1 MNNSTQELRRAF
13 IRYFELHG
21 HQAVPSSALIPQ
33 ADPTLLFTNAGMNQ
47 FKRVFLGED
56 TRAYTRAVTVQKCL
70 RAGGKHN
77 DLENVGYTRRH
88 HTFFE
93 MLGNFSF
100 GDYFKEDAIQ
110 FGWEFLTQTVGLD
123 KDRMWVTVFRE
134 DDEADRL
141 WKKMGV
147 SPSRI
152 VRCGEKDNFW
162 QMGDTGPCGPCSEL
176 HFDQGPSV
184 PGDDCP
190 NGEGDRVIEIW
201 NLVFMQFNRDAAGTL
216 HPLPKPSI
224 DTGMGLERLAAV
236 AQGVYSNYDSDV
248 FTPLLSAVAA
258 RAGVRYGEKNQTDR
272 SMCVVADHLR
282 AITFLMADGIL
293 PSNEG
298 RGYVLRRILRRA
310 ARHGRLL
317 GIVEPFLYEL
327 TAAVVSQMAGVY
339 SEVRSAAAT
348 IAEATRGE
356 EERFVA
362 TLDYSLPILNEIL
375 AKKEVAA
382 GSAFILASTD
392 AEATRSEEERF
403 VATHDYSL
411 PISKEILAKK
421 EVSAGSAPTLAGTDA
436 FKLYDTYGLPFDLM
450 EEACRERGIKL
461 DTVGFEQAIAEQ
473 RNRARKTGG
482 FVEEIARPAVAELAR
497 RFGTTKFVGYERLE
511 NESLVQAILIG
522 DRLVKEAAEGDEVE
536 IVLDVTPFYA
546 EGGGQVGDQG
556 VLTGS
561 DGQMEITETT
571 RPVPTVILHKGTVT
585 KGRIREGEQL
595 RMIVNTT
602 TRQDA
607 QRNHTATHLLHA
619 ALRDMLGPHVK
630 QYGSLVGPNRLR
642 FDFAHFRPLSSRDVD
657 EIETVVNNEVRKNER
672 VATEV
677 MSIQDAVAKGA
688 LAFFGDKYGEQ
699 VRVVTVESFSKELC
713 GGTHCRQTGDIGL
726 FRIMSETGVAAGVR
740 RIEAQTGSGALT
752 HMKKLETDIRELS
765 DLLKVGQSELV
776 AKTRKVMMQLKDK
789 ERELEELKL
798 KMASGSAVETT
809 AKTIAGIQVHVQ
821 RTDGL
826 DVNGMRALADQLR
839 DKLKSGVVA
848 LGAANDGKVSLLVVV
863 TKDLIARL
871 KAGDLIKEM
880 AAEVG
885 GTGGGR
891 PEMAQAG
898 GKDPAR
904 LDVALEKVFGLVERL
919 LER

>member
-1 MNNSTQELRRAF
+1 MKNSTQELRQAF
-13 IRYFELHG
+13 IRYFEQHG

-47 FKRVFLGED
+47 FKRVFLGEE
-56 TRAYTRAVTVQKCL
+56 TRAYKRAVTVQKCL

-110 FGWEFLTQTVGLD
+110 FSWEFLTQTVGLAR
-123 KDRMWVTVFRE
+123 DRMWVTIFR
-134 DDEADRL
+134 DDDDADQL
-141 WKKMGV
+141 WKKVGV
-147 SPSRI
+147 PASRI
-152 VRCGEKDNFW
+152 MRCDEKDNFW

-184 PGDDCP
+184 PGDDRP
-190 NGEGDRVIEIW
+190 NGVGDRVIEIW

-248 FTPLLSAVAA
+248 FTPLLNAVAT
-258 RAGVRYGEKNQTDR
+258 RAGVRYGEQDTTDR
-272 SMCVVADHLR
+272 SMRVVADHLR
-282 AITFLMADGIL
+282 AITFLMADGVL

-327 TAAVVSQMAGVY
+327 TTAVVNQMAGAY
-339 SEVRSAAAT
+339 SEIRGAAAT

-356 EERFVA
+356 EERFIA
-362 TLDYSLPILNEIL
+362 TLDQGLPILNDMI
-375 AKKEVAA
+375 AK
-382 GSAFILASTD
+382 S
-392 AEATRSEEERF
+392 R
-403 VATHDYSL
+403 
-411 PISKEILAKK
+411 
-421 EVSAGSAPTLAGTDA
+421 SAGSKVLTGPDV
-436 FKLYDTYGLPFDLM
+436 FKLYDTYGFPIDLM
-450 EEACRERGIKL
+450 GEACREQGMTL
-461 DTVGFEQAIAEQ
+461 DEVGFDQAIEEQ

-482 FVEEIARPAVAELAR
+482 FEQETARPAVAQLAEQV
-497 RFGTTKFVGYERLE
+497 GATKFVGYDRLE
-511 NESLVQAILIG
+511 TDSVLKAILKG
-522 DRLVKEAAEGDEVE
+522 ERLVKEAVEGDEVE
-536 IVLDVTPFYA
+536 LALDVTPFYA

-556 VLTGS
+556 LLVGV
-561 DGQMEITETT
+561 DGRVDIKETI
-571 RPVPTVILHKGTVT
+571 RPVPTLILHKGVVS

-595 RMIVNTT
+595 RMTVNAT

-607 QRNHTATHLLHA
+607 QRNHTATHLVHA
-619 ALRDMLGPHVK
+619 ALREMLGPHVK

-642 FDFAHFRPLSSRDVD
+642 FDFAHFRPLSSRNVDDIETTVND
-657 EIETVVNNEVRKNER
+657 EIRKNEQ
-672 VATEV
+672 VQTEV

-713 GGTHCRQTGDIGL
+713 GGTHCQHTGDIGL
-726 FRIMSETGVAAGVR
+726 FRIVSETGVAAGVR
-740 RIEAQTGSGALT
+740 RIEAQTGSGALA

-776 AKTRKVMMQLKDK
+776 AKTRKVMTQLKDK

-798 KMASGSAVETT
+798 KMAGSSAVETT

-826 DVNGMRALADQLR
+826 DVSGMRALADQLR

-848 LGAANDGKVSLLVVV
+848 LGAATEDGKVSLLVVV
-863 TKDLIARL
+863 TKDLIGKL
-871 KAGDLIKEM
+871 NAGDLIKVM

-904 LDVALEKVFGLVERL
+904 LDAALEKVFGLVERML
-919 LER
+919 QRYTNAG

>member
-1 MNNSTQELRRAF
+1 MKNSTQELRQAF
-13 IRYFELHG
+13 IRYFEQHG

-47 FKRVFLGED
+47 FKQVFLGEE
-56 TRAYTRAVTVQKCL
+56 TRVYKRAVTVQKCL

-100 GDYFKEDAIQ
+100 GDYFKEDAIR
-110 FGWEFLTQTVGLD
+110 FGWEFLTQTVGLA
-123 KDRMWVTVFRE
+123 KDRMWVTIFRD
-134 DDEADRL
+134 DDEADQL
-141 WKKMGV
+141 WKKVGV
-147 SPSRI
+147 PASRI
-152 VRCGEKDNFW
+152 VRCDENDNFW

-176 HFDQGPSV
+176 HYDQGPSV
-184 PGDDCP
+184 PGDDRP

-201 NLVFMQFNRDAAGTL
+201 NLVFMQYNRDAAGTL

-248 FTPLLSAVAA
+248 FTPLLSAVAS
-258 RAGVRYGEKNQTDR
+258 RAGARYGEQETIDR
-272 SMCVVADHLR
+272 SMRVVADHLR
-282 AITFLMADGIL
+282 AITFLMADGVL

-317 GIVEPFLYEL
+317 GIIEPFLYEL
-327 TAAVVSQMAGVY
+327 TSAVVIQMGEAY
-339 SEVRSAAAT
+339 SEVRAAAAT

-356 EERFVA
+356 EERFIA
-362 TLDYSLPILNEIL
+362 TLDQGLPILNEMI
-375 AKKEVAA
+375 AKARAA
-382 GSAFILASTD
+382 GQKVLMGAD
-392 AEATRSEEERF
+392 
-403 VATHDYSL
+403 V
-411 PISKEILAKK
+411 
-421 EVSAGSAPTLAGTDA
+421 
-436 FKLYDTYGLPFDLM
+436 FKLYDTYGFPMDLIG
-450 EEACRERGIKL
+450 EACREQGLTL
-461 DTVGFEQAIAEQ
+461 DEVGFNQAIEEQ

-482 FVEEIARPAVAELAR
+482 FEQETARPAVAELTG
-497 RFGTTKFVGYERLE
+497 RFGATKFIGYDRLE
-511 NESLVQAILIG
+511 HESLVQAILKG
-522 DRLVKEAAEGDEVE
+522 DRLVKEATEGDEVE
-536 IVLDVTPFYA
+536 VVLDVTPFYA

-556 VLTGS
+556 VLMGH
-561 DGQMEITETT
+561 DGRVEIKDTT
-571 RPVPTVILHKGTVT
+571 RPVPTLILHRGTVT
-585 KGRIREGEQL
+585 KGRIREGESL
-595 RMIVNTT
+595 RMTVNAT
-602 TRQDA
+602 TRRDA
-607 QRNHTATHLLHA
+607 QRNHTATHLVHA
-619 ALRDMLGPHVK
+619 ALRDLLGPHVK

-642 FDFAHFRPLSSRDVD
+642 FDFAHFRPLSSRDID
-657 EIETVVNNEVRKNER
+657 EIETVVNDEVRKNEQ

-713 GGTHCRQTGDIGL
+713 GGTHCQRTGDIGL
-726 FRIMSETGVAAGVR
+726 FRIVSETGVAAGVR
-740 RIEAQTGSGALT
+740 RLEAQTGSGALS

-776 AKTRKVMMQLKDK
+776 AKTRKVMTQLKDK

-798 KMASGSAVETT
+798 KMASGSAVQST

-839 DKLKSGVVA
+839 DRLKSGVVA

-880 AAEVG
+880 ALEVN

-898 GKDPAR
+898 GKDPAK
-904 LDVALEKVFGLVERL
+904 LDVALEKVFGLVERML
-919 LER
+919 GRYTDGG

>member
-1 MNNSTQELRRAF
+1 MKNSTRELRQAF
-13 IRYFELHG
+13 IRYFEQHG

-47 FKRVFLGED
+47 FKRVFLGEE
-56 TRAYTRAVTVQKCL
+56 TRAYKRAVTVQKCL

-110 FGWEFLTQTVGLD
+110 FGWEFLTQTVGLA
-123 KDRMWVTVFRE
+123 KDRMWVTIFRD
-134 DDEADRL
+134 DDEADQL
-141 WKKMGV
+141 WKKIGV
-147 SPSRI
+147 PASRI

-184 PGDDCP
+184 PGDDRP

-201 NLVFMQFNRDAAGTL
+201 NLVFMQFNRGVAGQL
-216 HPLPKPSI
+216 HPLPRPSI

-248 FTPLLSAVAA
+248 FTPLLGAVAT
-258 RAGVRYGEKNQTDR
+258 RAGVRYGEKDATDR
-272 SMCVVADHLR
+272 SMRVVADHLR
-282 AITFLMADGIL
+282 AITFLMADGVL

-327 TAAVVSQMAGVY
+327 TAAVVNQMGSVY

-348 IAEATRGE
+348 IAEATKGE
-356 EERFVA
+356 EERFIA
-362 TLDYSLPILNEIL
+362 TLDQGLPILNEMIAKAHL
-375 AKKEVAA
+375 AE
-382 GSAFILASTD
+382 
-392 AEATRSEEERF
+392 
-403 VATHDYSL
+403 
-411 PISKEILAKK
+411 SKVLTGPD
-421 EVSAGSAPTLAGTDA
+421 V
-436 FKLYDTYGLPFDLM
+436 FKLYDTYGFPMDLM
-450 EEACRERGIKL
+450 GEACREQGMTL
-461 DTVGFEQAIAEQ
+461 DEAGFDQAIEEQ

-482 FVEEIARPAVAELAR
+482 FEQETARPAVAELAGR
-497 RFGTTKFVGYERLE
+497 LGTTKFIGYDRLE
-511 NESLVQAILIG
+511 SDSLVQAILKG

-556 VLTGS
+556 VLMGH
-561 DGQMEITETT
+561 DGQVDIKETT
-571 RPVPTVILHKGTVT
+571 RPVPTLILHKGTVT

-595 RMIVNTT
+595 CMTVNAT

-607 QRNHTATHLLHA
+607 RRNHTATHLLHA
-619 ALRDMLGPHVK
+619 ALRDLLGPHVK

-657 EIETVVNNEVRKNER
+657 EIEMVVNNEVRKNER

-713 GGTHCRQTGDIGL
+713 GGTH
-726 FRIMSETGVAAGVR
+726 
-740 RIEAQTGSGALT
+740 
-752 HMKKLETDIRELS
+752 
-765 DLLKVGQSELV
+765 
-776 AKTRKVMMQLKDK
+776 
-789 ERELEELKL
+789 
-798 KMASGSAVETT
+798 
-809 AKTIAGIQVHVQ
+809 
-821 RTDGL
+821 
-826 DVNGMRALADQLR
+826 
-839 DKLKSGVVA
+839 
-848 LGAANDGKVSLLVVV
+848 
-863 TKDLIARL
+863 
-871 KAGDLIKEM
+871 
-880 AAEVG
+880 
-885 GTGGGR
+885 
-891 PEMAQAG
+891 
-898 GKDPAR
+898 
-904 LDVALEKVFGLVERL
+904 
-919 LER
+919 

>member
-1 MNNSTQELRRAF
+1 MKNSTQELRQAF
-13 IRYFELHG
+13 IRYFKQHG

-47 FKRVFLGED
+47 FKRVFLGEE
-56 TRAYTRAVTVQKCL
+56 TRAYRRAVTVQKCL

-77 DLENVGYTRRH
+77 DLENVGYTSRH

-100 GDYFKEDAIQ
+100 GDYFKEDAIT
-110 FGWEFLTQTVGLD
+110 FGWEFLTKTVGLA
-123 KDRMWVTVFRE
+123 KDRIWVTIFRD
-134 DDEADRL
+134 DDEADQL
-141 WKKMGV
+141 WKKVGV
-147 SPSRI
+147 PASRI
-152 VRCGEKDNFW
+152 VRCDEKDNFW

-176 HFDQGPSV
+176 HFDQGPAV
-184 PGDDCP
+184 PGDDRP
-190 NGEGDRVIEIW
+190 NGAGDRIIEIW
-201 NLVFMQFNRDAAGTL
+201 NLVFMQFNRDAGGKL
-216 HPLPKPSI
+216 SPLPKPSI

-248 FTPLLSAVAA
+248 FMPLLSAVAI
-258 RAGVRYGEKNQTDR
+258 RAGVRYGEKDQIDR
-272 SMCVVADHLR
+272 SMRVVADHLR
-282 AITFLMADGIL
+282 AITFLMADGVL

-327 TAAVVSQMAGVY
+327 TSAVVNQMAGAY
-339 SEVRSAAAT
+339 SELRDAAAT

-356 EERFVA
+356 EERFIA
-362 TLDYSLPILNEIL
+362 TLDQGLPILNEMI
-375 AKKEVAA
+375 AKA
-382 GSAFILASTD
+382 
-392 AEATRSEEERF
+392 R
-403 VATHDYSL
+403 
-411 PISKEILAKK
+411 
-421 EVSAGSAPTLAGTDA
+421 SAGSKVLTGSDV
-436 FKLYDTYGLPFDLM
+436 FKLYDTYGFPMDLIG
-450 EEACRERGIKL
+450 EACREQGMTL
-461 DTVGFEQAIAEQ
+461 DEAGFNQAIEEQ

-482 FVEEIARPAVAELAR
+482 FEQETARPAVAELAGR
-497 RFGTTKFVGYERLE
+497 VGTTKFIGYDRLE
-511 NESLVQAILIG
+511 SDSLVQAILKG

-546 EGGGQVGDQG
+546 EGGGQVGDRG
-556 VLTGS
+556 VLMGQ
-561 DGQMEITETT
+561 DGQVEIKETT
-571 RPVPTVILHKGTVT
+571 RPVPTLILHKGTVT

-595 RMIVNTT
+595 RMTVNAT
-602 TRQDA
+602 TRLDA

-619 ALRDMLGPHVK
+619 ALRDLLGPHVK

-642 FDFAHFRPLSSRDVD
+642 FDFAHFRPLSSRDAD

-713 GGTHCRQTGDIGL
+713 GGTHCQHTGEIGL
-726 FRIMSETGVAAGVR
+726 FRIVSETGVAAGVR
-740 RIEAQTGSGALT
+740 RIEAQTGSGAFAL
-752 HMKKLETDIRELS
+752 MKKLEADIRELS

-776 AKTRKVMMQLKDK
+776 SKTRKVMEQLKDK
-789 ERELEELKL
+789 ERALEGLQL
-798 KMASGSAVETT
+798 KMAAGSMVPSK
-809 AKTIAGIQVHVQ
+809 AKTIAGVQVHVQ

-848 LGAANDGKVSLLVVV
+848 LGAATDDGKVSLLVVV
-863 TKDLIARL
+863 TKDLIGKL
-871 KAGDLIKEM
+871 NAGVLIKDM

-898 GKDPAR
+898 GKDPAK
-904 LDVALEKVFGLVERL
+904 LDIALEKVFGLVERM
-919 LER
+919 LERYTNAG

>member
-1 MNNSTQELRRAF
+1 MKNSTQELRQVF
-13 IRYFELHG
+13 VRYFEQQG

-47 FKRVFLGED
+47 FKRVFLGEES
-56 TRAYTRAVTVQKCL
+56 RAYKRAVTVQKCL

-100 GDYFKEDAIQ
+100 GDYFKEEAIL
-110 FGWEFLTQTVGLD
+110 FGWEFLTKTVGLN
-123 KDRMWVTVFRE
+123 KDRMWVTVFR
-134 DDEADRL
+134 DDDDADQL
-141 WKKMGV
+141 WKKVGV
-147 SPSRI
+147 PASRI

-184 PGDDCP
+184 PGDDQP
-190 NGEGDRVIEIW
+190 NGEGDRVLEIW
-201 NLVFMQFNRDAAGTL
+201 NLVFMQFNRDSAGIL

-248 FTPLLSAVAA
+248 FTPLLNAVGL
-258 RAGVRYGEKNQTDR
+258 RAGVRYGEQEQTDR
-272 SMCVVADHLR
+272 SMRVVADHLR
-282 AITFLMADGIL
+282 AITFLMADGVL

-317 GIVEPFLYEL
+317 GVVEPFLHEL
-327 TAAVVSQMAGVY
+327 TAAVVSQMAEVY
-339 SEVRSAAAT
+339 SEVRGAAAT

-356 EERFVA
+356 EERFIA
-362 TLDYSLPILNEIL
+362 TLDQGLPILTEMIVN
-375 AKKEVAA
+375 A
-382 GSAFILASTD
+382 
-392 AEATRSEEERF
+392 R
-403 VATHDYSL
+403 
-411 PISKEILAKK
+411 
-421 EVSAGSAPTLAGTDA
+421 SAGGHVLTGPDV
-436 FKLYDTYGLPFDLM
+436 FKLYDTYGFPIDLM
-450 EEACRERGIKL
+450 GEACREQGMTL
-461 DTVGFEQAIAEQ
+461 DEAGFDQAIEEQ
-473 RNRARKTGG
+473 RTRARRSGG
-482 FVEEIARPAVAELAR
+482 FVQEIARPAVAELAGR
-497 RFGTTKFVGYERLE
+497 VGATNFVGYDRLE
-511 NESLVQAILIG
+511 SDSLVQAILKG

-536 IVLDVTPFYA
+536 LVLDVTPFYA

-556 VLTGS
+556 VLTGL
-561 DGQMEITETT
+561 DGWVEITETT
-571 RPVPTVILHKGTVT
+571 RPAPTVILHKGTVT

-595 RMIVNTT
+595 RMTVNAT

-672 VATEV
+672 VATDV

-713 GGTHCRQTGDIGL
+713 GGTHCLQTGDIGL
-726 FRIMSETGVAAGVR
+726 FRIVSETGVAAGVR
-740 RIEAQTGSGALT
+740 RIEAQTGSGAFSQ
-752 HMKKLETDIRELS
+752 MKKLETDMRELS
-765 DLLKVGQSELV
+765 DLLKVGRSELV
-776 AKTRKVMMQLKDK
+776 AKTRKVMTQLKDK

-798 KMASGSAVETT
+798 KMAGSSAVEAT
-809 AKTIAGIQVHVQ
+809 AKTIAGIHVHVQ

-848 LGAANDGKVSLLVVV
+848 LGAVNDGKVSLLVVV
-863 TKDLIARL
+863 TKDLIGRL

-880 AAEVG
+880 ATEVG

-898 GKDPAR
+898 GKDPAK

-919 LER
+919 AER

>member
-1 MNNSTQELRRAF
+1 MKNSTHELRQAF
-13 IRYFELHG
+13 IRYFEQHG

-47 FKRVFLGED
+47 FKRVFLGEE
-56 TRAYTRAVTVQKCL
+56 TRAYKRAVTVQKCL

-100 GDYFKEDAIQ
+100 GDYFKEEAIL
-110 FGWEFLTQTVGLD
+110 FGWEFLTKTVGLE
-123 KDRMWVTVFRE
+123 KDRMWVTVFR
-134 DDEADRL
+134 DDDDAEQL
-141 WKKMGV
+141 WKKIGV

-176 HFDQGPSV
+176 HFDQGPAV
-184 PGDDCP
+184 PGDDRP

-201 NLVFMQFNRDAAGTL
+201 NLVFMQYNRDTASTL

-236 AQGVYSNYDSDV
+236 AQGKYSNYDSDV
-248 FTPLLSAVAA
+248 FTPLLDAVAA
-258 RAGVRYGEKNQTDR
+258 RAGVLYGAQDTTDR
-272 SMCVVADHLR
+272 SMRVVADHLR
-282 AITFLMADGIL
+282 AMTFLMADGVL

-317 GIVEPFLYEL
+317 GIVEPFLHEL
-327 TAAVVSQMAGVY
+327 TAAVVDQMGPVY
-339 SEVRSAAAT
+339 SEIRGAAAT

-356 EERFVA
+356 EERFIA
-362 TLDYSLPILNEIL
+362 TLDQGLPILNELI
-375 AKKEVAA
+375 AKARAA
-382 GSAFILASTD
+382 GSKILT
-392 AEATRSEEERF
+392 
-403 VATHDYSL
+403 
-411 PISKEILAKK
+411 
-421 EVSAGSAPTLAGTDA
+421 GSDV
-436 FKLYDTYGLPFDLM
+436 FKLYDTYGFPMDLM
-450 EEACRERGIKL
+450 GEACREQEMTL
-461 DTVGFEQAIAEQ
+461 DEAGFDRAIEEQ
-473 RNRARKTGG
+473 RTRARKTGG
-482 FVEEIARPAVAELAR
+482 FEQETTRPAVAELAGR
-497 RFGTTKFVGYERLE
+497 LGATKFIGYDRLE
-511 NESLVQAILIG
+511 SDSVVLAILKG
-522 DRLVKEAAEGDEVE
+522 DRLVKEAAEGDAVE
-536 IVLDVTPFYA
+536 LVLDLTPFYA
-546 EGGGQVGDQG
+546 EGGGQVGDRG
-556 VLTGS
+556 LLMGT
-561 DGQMEITETT
+561 DGQVEIQETT
-571 RPVPTVILHKGTVT
+571 RPVPTVILHTGIVT
-585 KGRIREGEQL
+585 KGRIREGESL
-595 RMIVNTT
+595 HMTVDAT
-602 TRQDA
+602 TRQAA

-619 ALRDMLGPHVK
+619 ALRDLLGPHVK

-642 FDFAHFRPLSSRDVD
+642 FDFAHFRPLTSRDID
-657 EIETVVNNEVRKNER
+657 EIELVVNNEVRKNER

-726 FRIMSETGVAAGVR
+726 FRIESETGVAAGVR
-740 RIEAQTGSGALT
+740 RIEAQTGSGALA
-752 HMKKLETDIRELS
+752 HMKRLETDIRELA

-776 AKTRKVMMQLKDK
+776 AKTRKVITQLKDK

-798 KMASGSAVETT
+798 EMASGSAVES
-809 AKTIAGIQVHVQ
+809 AARTIAGVQVHVQ

-848 LGAANDGKVSLLVVV
+848 LGAVNDGKVSLLVVV

-871 KAGDLIKEM
+871 KAGDLIKAM

-898 GKDPAR
+898 GKDPAK
-904 LDVALEKVFGLVERL
+904 LDAALENVFGLVERM
-919 LER
+919 LEQ

>member
-1 MNNSTQELRRAF
+1 MKNSTQELRQAF
-13 IRYFELHG
+13 IRYFEQHG

-47 FKRVFLGED
+47 FKRVFLGEE
-56 TRAYTRAVTVQKCL
+56 TRAYKRAVTVQKCL

-110 FGWEFLTQTVGLD
+110 FGWEFLTQTVGLA
-123 KDRMWVTVFRE
+123 KDRIWVTIFCD
-134 DDEADRL
+134 DDEADQL
-141 WKKMGV
+141 WKKVGV
-147 SPSRI
+147 PASRI
-152 VRCGEKDNFW
+152 VRCDEKDNFW
-162 QMGDTGPCGPCSEL
+162 QMGETGPCGPCSEL
-176 HFDQGPSV
+176 HFDQGPAV
-184 PGDDCP
+184 PGDDRP
-190 NGEGDRVIEIW
+190 NGAGDRVIEIW
-201 NLVFMQFNRDAAGTL
+201 NLVFMQFNRDAGGKL
-216 HPLPKPSI
+216 SPLPKPSI

-248 FTPLLSAVAA
+248 FKPLLSAVAT
-258 RAGVRYGEKNQTDR
+258 RAEVRYGEKDQIDR
-272 SMCVVADHLR
+272 SMRVVADHLR
-282 AITFLMADGIL
+282 AITFLMADGVL

-327 TAAVVSQMAGVY
+327 TSAVVNQMAGAY
-339 SEVRSAAAT
+339 SEVRGAAAT

-356 EERFVA
+356 EDRFIA
-362 TLDYSLPILNEIL
+362 TLDQGLPILNEM
-375 AKKEVAA
+375 
-382 GSAFILASTD
+382 
-392 AEATRSEEERF
+392 
-403 VATHDYSL
+403 
-411 PISKEILAKK
+411 ISKAKNTAITPGAGALELK
-421 EVSAGSAPTLAGTDA
+421 GAEV
-436 FKLYDTYGLPFDLM
+436 FMLYDTYGFPMDLIG
-450 EEACRERGIKL
+450 EACREQGMTL
-461 DTVGFEQAIAEQ
+461 DEAGFNLAIEEQ

-482 FVEEIARPAVAELAR
+482 FEQETARPAVTELAGR
-497 RFGTTKFVGYERLE
+497 VGTTKFVGYDRLE
-511 NESLVQAILIG
+511 SDSLVQAILKG

-546 EGGGQVGDQG
+546 EGGGQVGDRG
-556 VLTGS
+556 VLMGQ
-561 DGQMEITETT
+561 DGQVEIKETT
-571 RPVPTVILHKGTVT
+571 RPVPTLILHKGIVT

-595 RMIVNTT
+595 RMTVNAT
-602 TRQDA
+602 TRLDA

-619 ALRDMLGPHVK
+619 ALRDLLGPHVK

-642 FDFAHFRPLSSRDVD
+642 FDFAHFRPLSSRDID
-657 EIETVVNNEVRKNER
+657 DIETVVNNEVRKNER

-713 GGTHCRQTGDIGL
+713 GGTHCRHTGDIGL
-726 FRIMSETGVAAGVR
+726 FRIGSETGVAAGVR

-752 HMKKLETDIRELS
+752 HMKKLETDMRELS

-776 AKTRKVMMQLKDK
+776 AKTRKVMTQLKDK

-798 KMASGSAVETT
+798 KMASGSAVEAT
-809 AKTIAGIQVHVQ
+809 AKTIAGVQVHVQ

-826 DVNGMRALADQLR
+826 DVNGMRVLADQLR

-848 LGAANDGKVSLLVVV
+848 LGAATEDGKVSLLVVV
-863 TKDLIARL
+863 TKDLIGKL
-871 KAGDLIKEM
+871 NAGDLIKVM
-880 AAEVG
+880 AVEVG

-898 GKDPAR
+898 GKNPAR
-904 LDVALEKVFGLVERL
+904 LDVALEKVFGLVEGI
-919 LER
+919 LERYTNAG

>member
-1 MNNSTQELRRAF
+1 MKNSTQELRQAF
-13 IRYFELHG
+13 IRYFEQHG

-47 FKRVFLGED
+47 FKQVFLGEE
-56 TRAYTRAVTVQKCL
+56 TRVYKRAVTVQKCL

-100 GDYFKEDAIQ
+100 GDYFKEDAIR
-110 FGWEFLTQTVGLD
+110 FGWEFLTQTVGLA
-123 KDRMWVTVFRE
+123 KDRMWVTIFRD
-134 DDEADRL
+134 DDEADQL
-141 WKKMGV
+141 WKKVGV
-147 SPSRI
+147 PASRI
-152 VRCGEKDNFW
+152 VRCDENDNFW

-176 HFDQGPSV
+176 HYDQGPSV
-184 PGDDCP
+184 PGDDRP

-201 NLVFMQFNRDAAGTL
+201 NLVFMQYNRDAAGTL

-248 FTPLLSAVAA
+248 FTPLLSAIAS
-258 RAGVRYGEKNQTDR
+258 RAGARYGEQETIDR
-272 SMCVVADHLR
+272 SMRVVADHLR
-282 AITFLMADGIL
+282 AITFLMADGVL

-317 GIVEPFLYEL
+317 GIIETFLYEL
-327 TAAVVSQMAGVY
+327 TSAVVIQMGEAY
-339 SEVRSAAAT
+339 SEVRAAAAT

-356 EERFVA
+356 EERFIA
-362 TLDYSLPILNEIL
+362 TLDQGLPILNEMI
-375 AKKEVAA
+375 AKARAA
-382 GSAFILASTD
+382 GQKVLMGAD
-392 AEATRSEEERF
+392 
-403 VATHDYSL
+403 V
-411 PISKEILAKK
+411 
-421 EVSAGSAPTLAGTDA
+421 
-436 FKLYDTYGLPFDLM
+436 FKLYDTYGFPMDLIG
-450 EEACRERGIKL
+450 EACREQGLTL
-461 DTVGFEQAIAEQ
+461 DEVGFNQAIEEQ

-482 FVEEIARPAVAELAR
+482 FEQETARPAVAELTG
-497 RFGTTKFVGYERLE
+497 RFGATKFIGYDRLE
-511 NESLVQAILIG
+511 HESLVQAILKG
-522 DRLVKEAAEGDEVE
+522 DRLVKEATEGDEVE
-536 IVLDVTPFYA
+536 VVLDVTPFYA

-556 VLTGS
+556 VLMGH
-561 DGQMEITETT
+561 DGRVEIKDTT
-571 RPVPTVILHKGTVT
+571 RPVPTLILHRGTVT
-585 KGRIREGEQL
+585 KGRIREGESL
-595 RMIVNTT
+595 RMTVNAT
-602 TRQDA
+602 TRRDA
-607 QRNHTATHLLHA
+607 QRNHTATHLVHA
-619 ALRDMLGPHVK
+619 ALRDLLGPHVK

-642 FDFAHFRPLSSRDVD
+642 FDFAHFRPLSSRDID
-657 EIETVVNNEVRKNER
+657 EIETVVNDEVRKNEQ

-713 GGTHCRQTGDIGL
+713 GGTHCQRTGDIGL
-726 FRIMSETGVAAGVR
+726 FRIVSETGVAAGVR
-740 RIEAQTGSGALT
+740 RLEAQTGSGALG

-776 AKTRKVMMQLKDK
+776 AKTRKVMTQLKDK

-798 KMASGSAVETT
+798 KMASGSAVQST

-839 DKLKSGVVA
+839 DRLKSGVVA

-880 AAEVG
+880 ALEVN

-898 GKDPAR
+898 GKDPAK
-904 LDVALEKVFGLVERL
+904 LDVALEKVFGLVERML
-919 LER
+919 GRYTDGG

>member
-1 MNNSTQELRRAF
+1 MKNSTQELRQAF
-13 IRYFELHG
+13 IRYFEQHG

-47 FKRVFLGED
+47 FKRVFLGEE
-56 TRAYTRAVTVQKCL
+56 TRAYTRAVSVQKCL

-100 GDYFKEDAIQ
+100 GDYFKEDAIT
-110 FGWEFLTQTVGLD
+110 FSWEFLTQTVGLA
-123 KDRMWVTVFRE
+123 KDRMWVTIFR
-134 DDEADRL
+134 DDDDADQL
-141 WKKMGV
+141 WKKVGV
-147 SPSRI
+147 PASRI
-152 VRCGEKDNFW
+152 MRCDEKDNFW

-176 HFDQGPSV
+176 HFDQGSSV
-184 PGDDCP
+184 PGDDQP
-190 NGEGDRVIEIW
+190 NGSGDRVIEIW
-201 NLVFMQFNRDAAGTL
+201 NLVFMQFNRDAAGKL

-236 AQGVYSNYDSDV
+236 GQGVYSNYDSDV
-248 FTPLLSAVAA
+248 FMPLLSAVAT
-258 RAGVRYGEKNQTDR
+258 RAGVRYGEQDQTDR
-272 SMCVVADHLR
+272 SMRVVADHLR
-282 AITFLMADGIL
+282 AITFLMADGVL

-327 TAAVVSQMAGVY
+327 TTVVVNQMAGAY
-339 SEVRSAAAT
+339 SEIRGAAAT
-348 IAEATRGE
+348 IVEATRGE
-356 EERFVA
+356 EERFIS
-362 TLDYSLPILNEIL
+362 TLDQGLPILNEMI
-375 AKKEVAA
+375 AIARAA
-382 GSAFILASTD
+382 GSKVLTGPD
-392 AEATRSEEERF
+392 
-403 VATHDYSL
+403 V
-411 PISKEILAKK
+411 
-421 EVSAGSAPTLAGTDA
+421 
-436 FKLYDTYGLPFDLM
+436 FKLYDTYGFPMDLM
-450 EEACRERGIKL
+450 GEACREQNMTL
-461 DTVGFEQAIAEQ
+461 DEKGFDQAIEEQ

-482 FVEEIARPAVAELAR
+482 FEQETARPAVAQLA
-497 RFGTTKFVGYERLE
+497 GQVGATKFVGYDRLE
-511 NESLVQAILIG
+511 TDSVLKAILKG
-522 DRLVKEAAEGDEVE
+522 ERMVKEAVEGDEVE
-536 IVLDVTPFYA
+536 VALDVTPFYA

-556 VLTGS
+556 VLVGV
-561 DGQMEITETT
+561 DGRVDIKETT
-571 RPVPTVILHKGTVT
+571 RPVPTLILHKGVVI

-595 RMIVNTT
+595 RMTVNAT

-642 FDFAHFRPLSSRDVD
+642 FDFAHFRPLSSRDAD

-713 GGTHCRQTGDIGL
+713 GGTHCQHTGDIGL
-726 FRIMSETGVAAGVR
+726 FRIVSETGVAAGVR
-740 RIEAQTGSGALT
+740 RIEAQTGSGALAN
-752 HMKKLETDIRELS
+752 MKKLETDIRELS

-776 AKTRKVMMQLKDK
+776 AKTRKVMAQLKDK

-798 KMASGSAVETT
+798 KMAGSSAVEAT

-826 DVNGMRALADQLR
+826 DVSGMRALADQLR
-839 DKLKSGVVA
+839 VKLKSGVVA
-848 LGAANDGKVSLLVVV
+848 LGAATEDGKVSLLVVV
-863 TKDLIARL
+863 TKDLIGKL
-871 KAGDLIKEM
+871 NAGDLIKVM

-891 PEMAQAG
+891 SEMAQAG
-898 GKDPAR
+898 GKDPAK
-904 LDVALEKVFGLVERL
+904 LDVALEKVFGLVERM
-919 LER
+919 LERYTNAG

>member
-1 MNNSTQELRRAF
+1 MKNSTHELRQAF
-13 IRYFELHG
+13 IRYFEQHG

-47 FKRVFLGED
+47 FKRVFLGEE
-56 TRAYTRAVTVQKCL
+56 TRAYKRAVTVQKCL

-100 GDYFKEDAIQ
+100 GDYFKEEAIQ
-110 FGWEFLTQTVGLD
+110 FGWEFLTQTAGLA
-123 KDRMWVTVFRE
+123 KDRMWVTVFR
-134 DDEADRL
+134 DDDDADRL
-141 WKKMGV
+141 WKKIGV
-147 SPSRI
+147 PASRI

-162 QMGDTGPCGPCSEL
+162 QMGDTGPCGPCSEI

-184 PGDDCP
+184 PGDDRP

-236 AQGVYSNYDSDV
+236 AQGVYSNYDSDA
-248 FTPLLSAVAA
+248 FTPLLSAVAS
-258 RAGVRYGEKNQTDR
+258 RAGVRYGEQDTTDR
-272 SMCVVADHLR
+272 SMRVVADHLR
-282 AITFLMADGIL
+282 AITFLMADGVL

-327 TAAVVSQMAGVY
+327 TAAVVNQMAGVY
-339 SEVRSAAAT
+339 SEVQGAAAT

-356 EERFVA
+356 EERFIA
-362 TLDYSLPILNEIL
+362 TLDQGLPILNDMI
-375 AKKEVAA
+375 AKARAA
-382 GSAFILASTD
+382 GQNVLTG
-392 AEATRSEEERF
+392 AE
-403 VATHDYSL
+403 V
-411 PISKEILAKK
+411 
-421 EVSAGSAPTLAGTDA
+421 
-436 FKLYDTYGLPFDLM
+436 FKLYDTYGFPMDLM
-450 EEACRERGIKL
+450 GEACREQKMTL
-461 DTVGFEQAIAEQ
+461 DEKGFDQAIEEQ

-482 FVEEIARPAVAELAR
+482 FEQESARPVVAELAR
-497 RFGTTKFVGYERLE
+497 RLGTTKFIGYDRLE
-511 NESLVQAILIG
+511 GESLVQAILKG
-522 DRLVKEAAEGDEVE
+522 DRLVKEAVEGDEVE
-536 IVLDVTPFYA
+536 LVLDVTPFYP

-556 VLTGS
+556 MVTGL
-561 DGQMEITETT
+561 DGRMEIKETT
-571 RPVPTVILHKGTVT
+571 RPVPTLILHKGIVT

-595 RMIVNTT
+595 RLTVNTT
-602 TRQDA
+602 SRQDTA
-607 QRNHTATHLLHA
+607 RNHTATHLVHA

-642 FDFAHFRPLSSRDVD
+642 FDFAHFRPLSSRDIE
-657 EIETVVNNEVRKNER
+657 EIETVVNNEVRKNEQ

-677 MSIQDAVAKGA
+677 MSIQAAVAKGA

-713 GGTHCRQTGDIGL
+713 GGTHCQRTGDIGL
-726 FRIMSETGVAAGVR
+726 FSIVSETGVAAGVR
-740 RIEAQTGSGALT
+740 RIEAQTGSGALV
-752 HMKKLETDIRELS
+752 HMKKMETDIRELS

-776 AKTRKVMMQLKDK
+776 AKTRKVMTQLKDK

-798 KMASGSAVETT
+798 KMASGSAGEAT
-809 AKTIAGIQVHVQ
+809 AKTVAGIQVHVQ

-848 LGAANDGKVSLLVVV
+848 LGAATEDGKVSLLVVV
-863 TKDLIARL
+863 TKDLIGKL

-904 LDVALEKVFGLVERL
+904 LDVALEKVFGLVERMM
-919 LER
+919 ER

>member
-1 MNNSTQELRRAF
+1 MKNSTQELRQAF
-13 IRYFELHG
+13 IRYFEQHG

-47 FKRVFLGED
+47 FKRVFLGEE
-56 TRAYTRAVTVQKCL
+56 TRAYKRAVTVQKCL

-100 GDYFKEDAIQ
+100 GDYFKEEAIL
-110 FGWEFLTQTVGLD
+110 FGWEFLTKTVGLD

-184 PGDDCP
+184 PGDDRP
-190 NGEGDRVIEIW
+190 NGEGDRVIELW
-201 NLVFMQFNRDAAGTL
+201 NLVFMQFNRDAAGKV

-248 FTPLLSAVAA
+248 FTPLLSAVAT
-258 RAGVRYGEKNQTDR
+258 RAGVRYGEKDTTDR
-272 SMCVVADHLR
+272 SMRVVADHLR
-282 AITFLMADGIL
+282 AITFLMADGVL

-317 GIVEPFLYEL
+317 GIVEPFLNEL
-327 TAAVVSQMAGVY
+327 TAAVVNQMAGVY
-339 SEVRSAAAT
+339 SEVRGAAAT

-356 EERFVA
+356 EERFIA
-362 TLDYSLPILNEIL
+362 TLDQGLPILNEM
-375 AKKEVAA
+375 
-382 GSAFILASTD
+382 
-392 AEATRSEEERF
+392 
-403 VATHDYSL
+403 
-411 PISKEILAKK
+411 ISKAKNTSITPGTGTFGLK
-421 EVSAGSAPTLAGTDA
+421 GAEV
-436 FKLYDTYGLPFDLM
+436 FKLYDTYGFPMDLIS
-450 EEACRERGIKL
+450 EACREQGMTL
-461 DTVGFEQAIAEQ
+461 DEAGFDQAIEEQ
-473 RNRARKTGG
+473 RTRARKTGG
-482 FVEEIARPAVAELAR
+482 FEQETARPAVAELAGR
-497 RFGTTKFVGYERLE
+497 LGTTKFVGYERLE
-511 NESLVQAILIG
+511 SESLVQAILKG

-536 IVLDVTPFYA
+536 LVLDVTPFYA

-556 VLTGS
+556 VLTGP
-561 DGQMEITETT
+561 DGRVEIKETT
-571 RPVPTVILHKGTVT
+571 RPVPTLILHKGIVI

-595 RMIVNTT
+595 RMTVNAT

-619 ALRDMLGPHVK
+619 ALRDLLGPHVK

-657 EIETVVNNEVRKNER
+657 EIETVVNHEVRKNEQ

-713 GGTHCRQTGDIGL
+713 GGTHCRRTGDIGL
-726 FRIMSETGVAAGVR
+726 FRIVSETGVAAGVR
-740 RIEAQTGSGALT
+740 RIEAQTGSGALAQ
-752 HMKKLETDIRELS
+752 MKELETDIRELS

-776 AKTRKVMMQLKDK
+776 AKTRKVMTQLKDK

-798 KMASGSAVETT
+798 KMASGSAVEAT

-848 LGAANDGKVSLLVVV
+848 LGAVNDGKVSLLVVV

-904 LDVALEKVFGLVERL
+904 LDVALEKVFGLVERM
-919 LER
+919 LERYTDGG